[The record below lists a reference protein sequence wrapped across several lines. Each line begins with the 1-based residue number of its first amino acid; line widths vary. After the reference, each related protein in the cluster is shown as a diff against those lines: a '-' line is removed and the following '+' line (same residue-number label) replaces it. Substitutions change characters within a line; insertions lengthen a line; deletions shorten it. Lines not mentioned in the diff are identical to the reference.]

1 MELHLEPIIGHE
13 SSRQKALQHFAKA
26 GHHTLMLEGPKGIG
40 KSCFAGQLSDAIL
53 AESTQLD
60 GQIRPD
66 PTHPSTRL
74 LMNGGHPDFL
84 LIKATQFGLKSGQI
98 PTEALDHIH
107 RFAQRKGAS
116 KRRIVL
122 IDALDDCVLSLS
134 HGLLKLLEEPPE
146 GVVFILIVHQIG
158 RILDTI
164 RSRTSRINFAPLSV
178 DEMRECLPNL
188 PLGENPPETETLIAL
203 SEGAPGRAV
212 TLIGADIDGL
222 LQKCSNYLNDSASNG
237 NSARE
242 LLQYIC
248 LKKHQ
253 HFQAWKHIHL
263 WLCQQILRQSVLRQ
277 DQIPIKSAE
286 GIFAAFHR
294 NIRGDSLLQEIH
306 ETIAMLHKIQQP
318 PAYLDAEQTLQ
329 SILLRWHRLIHQS

>member
-1 MELHLEPIIGHE
+1 MELHFEAIIGHHA
-13 SSRQKALQHFAKA
+13 SRQKTLQHFAKT

-40 KSCFAGQLSDAIL
+40 KASFAAQVSNWLLIGETESSDQIL
-53 AESTQLD
+53 
-60 GQIRPD
+60 PD
-66 PTHPSTRL
+66 PKHPCTRL
-74 LMNGGHPDFL
+74 LINDGHPDFL
-84 LIKATQFGLKSGQI
+84 LIKAGQFGLKSGQI
-98 PTEALDHIH
+98 PTEALDRIH
-107 RFAQRKGAS
+107 PFAQRQGAS
-116 KRRIVL
+116 KHRVIL

-134 HGLLKLLEEPPE
+134 QGLLKLLEEPPE

-164 RSRTSRINFAPLSV
+164 RSRASRINFSPLS
-178 DEMRECLPNL
+178 DEEMRECLPNL

-212 TLIGADIDGL
+212 TLMDADIDGL
-222 LQKCSNYLNDSASNG
+222 LQKCSNYLNDSVSNG
-237 NSARE
+237 RSARE

-248 LKKHQ
+248 LKKYQ

-263 WLCQQILRQSVLRQ
+263 WLCQQILRQSVLGQ
-277 DQIPIKSAE
+277 DKTPIKSAE

-294 NIRGDSLLQEIH
+294 NVRGDSLLQEIH
-306 ETIAMLHKIQQP
+306 ETITLLHKIQQP

-329 SILLRWHRLIHQS
+329 SILLRWHDLVH